1 MPNGQRLSLLEQGS
15 GKLPAQ
21 ENVSKIPLGE
31 NTDAMATG
39 SPPTTTVR
47 DRAGSLE
54 LAGSAIELTRALC
67 NALAEEGIDYCHW
80 KSNDALDKSATGD
93 NDLDLLIRREH
104 FALFGEILHRL
115 GFKQALAPAFQ
126 EMPGVLD
133 YYGLDKDSGRLVHLH
148 AHYRLIVGD
157 DGTKN
162 YRIPMEEALIAS
174 SVQDEVF
181 HIPSAELEF
190 IVFVVRMIL
199 KHSVWDAV
207 AQGRGRLS
215 AAERRELGHLE
226 SRVDEAVLAAD
237 LAAHAPF
244 LEPKLFEAC
253 VRALRPD
260 APVWHRVQ
268 CGTRLQR
275 QLRAHTRRSHLVD
288 IALKAW
294 RRLELAARRRLGG
307 LPGKRLA
314 SGGAMIAILGGDGAG
329 KTTVVQALHQWLS
342 KEFEVV
348 QVHLGKPKWSWLTI
362 AIRGALKV
370 GRMLGFYPFITT
382 ASVRYANPDSVPAFP
397 GYPVL
402 LREVCA
408 ARDRYLTFIGAR
420 RLANAGN
427 LVISD
432 RFPLTRITTM
442 DGPQVEHL
450 VQPEK
455 RSGRVEQLIDI
466 EHSYYRR
473 ITAPEVLVVLRLD
486 PEVAVQ
492 RRADED
498 PVSVRARSR
507 EIWELD
513 WSGLAAHVIDA
524 SRPPEEVLAQVKSI
538 IWQEL

>member
-1 MPNGQRLSLLEQGS
+1 
-15 GKLPAQ
+15 
-21 ENVSKIPLGE
+21 
-31 NTDAMATG
+31 MATG

-47 DRAGSLE
+47 DRPGSPE

-67 NALAEEGIDYCHW
+67 SALAREGVDYCHW
-80 KSNDALDKSATGD
+80 KSNDALDKSASGD

-104 FALFGEILHRL
+104 LALFGEILHRL
-115 GFKQALAPAFQ
+115 GFKQALAPALQ
-126 EMPGVLD
+126 AMPGVLD
-133 YYGLDKDSGRLVHLH
+133 YYGPDEESGKLVHVH
-148 AHYRLIVGD
+148 AHYRLVVGD
-157 DGTKN
+157 DKTKN

-174 SVQDEVF
+174 SIQDGVF
-181 HIPSAELEF
+181 RIPSAELEF

-226 SRVDEAVLAAD
+226 SRIDGAALAAG
-237 LAAHAPF
+237 LANHAPF
-244 LEPKLFEAC
+244 LEPTLFEAC
-253 VRALRPD
+253 VSALHPD
-260 APVWHRVQ
+260 APLWHRVK
-268 CGTRLQR
+268 CGARLQR
-275 QLRAHTRRSHLVD
+275 QLRAHTRRSYLVD

-294 RRLELAARRRLGG
+294 RRLEFAARRRLGG
-307 LPGKRLA
+307 LPRNRLA

-329 KTTVVQALHQWLS
+329 KTTVVRALHQWLS
-342 KEFEVV
+342 KDFEVV

-362 AIRGALKV
+362 AIRGIIKV

-382 ASVRYANPDSVPAFP
+382 ASIRYADPESVPAFP

-408 ARDRYLTFIGAR
+408 ARDRYLTYIRAR
-420 RLANAGN
+420 RLANAGS
-427 LVISD
+427 LVITD

-450 VQPEK
+450 VQPET
-455 RSGRVEQLIDI
+455 RSGRVERLIDI
-466 EHSYYRR
+466 EHNYYRR
-473 ITAPEVLVVLRLD
+473 ITPPEVLIVLRLD
-486 PEVAVQ
+486 PELAVQ
-492 RRADED
+492 RRTDED

-513 WSGLAAHVIDA
+513 WSDLAARVIDA
-524 SRPPEEVLAQVKSI
+524 SRTREEVMAEIKSI
-538 IWQEL
+538 IWREL